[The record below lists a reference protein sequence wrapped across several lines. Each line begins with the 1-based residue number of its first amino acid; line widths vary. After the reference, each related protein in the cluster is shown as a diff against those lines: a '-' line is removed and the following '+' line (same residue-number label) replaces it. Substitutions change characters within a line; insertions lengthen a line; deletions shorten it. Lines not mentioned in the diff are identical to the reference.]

1 MYIWPFVSLVIFSP
15 ILGGLA
21 MTMVG
26 GDKSI
31 IERNSKHTSLF
42 TTFITFLFSL
52 LLFFKVN
59 PETTSVQMEERID
72 ILPNFFI
79 NYVVGVDNIN
89 ILFIVLTAF
98 ICFVITIFNFYYESD
113 KSKFFYIFLLLLEG
127 TTIGAFASQN
137 LMLFFLFFE
146 ATLIPLFMIIGLKAD
161 QQEKENAFKYALV
174 SMFSAMIILPAI
186 LIIVFRTGTGYLPEL
201 STLKFVNSNTKLI
214 WWLLFIGFAI
224 RLPILPFQSWYLNIL
239 KSSNILVIMFVSSI
253 LSKLGI
259 YAIFKIN
266 ISLFP
271 YISYGYSKIIVF
283 IAIISSLYALL
294 LSVKEKY
301 IIKKIG
307 CISMVCVNISLF
319 SLFIISSKSLIS
331 GIFYSLTSSIFIVS
345 LLVVYIIIETKED
358 ELYLDKLHGYYYKM
372 PILSYFHLFTL
383 SSIIGIPF
391 TTGFVSLMLL
401 MTSTFEHSFVYGL
414 YIILL
419 LVVVSYI
426 VMRMHSKVFWSKKDN
441 SEQYTL
447 NIQSILFIVFICL
460 FVILIGIIPNTII
473 NPIENIILPLVSVF
487 KEVGA

>member
-59 PETTSVQMEERID
+59 PETSSVQMEERID

-146 ATLIPLFMIIGLKAD
+146 ATLIPLFMIIGLRAD

-319 SLFIISSKSLIS
+319 SLFIVSSKSLIS
-331 GIFYSLTSSIFIVS
+331 GIFYSLTSS
-345 LLVVYIIIETKED
+345 
-358 ELYLDKLHGYYYKM
+358 
-372 PILSYFHLFTL
+372 
-383 SSIIGIPF
+383 
-391 TTGFVSLMLL
+391 
-401 MTSTFEHSFVYGL
+401 
-414 YIILL
+414 
-419 LVVVSYI
+419 
-426 VMRMHSKVFWSKKDN
+426 
-441 SEQYTL
+441 
-447 NIQSILFIVFICL
+447 
-460 FVILIGIIPNTII
+460 
-473 NPIENIILPLVSVF
+473 
-487 KEVGA
+487 

>member
-98 ICFVITIFNFYYESD
+98 ICFVITMFNFYYESE

-174 SMFSAMIILPAI
+174 SMF
-186 LIIVFRTGTGYLPEL
+186 
-201 STLKFVNSNTKLI
+201 
-214 WWLLFIGFAI
+214 
-224 RLPILPFQSWYLNIL
+224 
-239 KSSNILVIMFVSSI
+239 
-253 LSKLGI
+253 
-259 YAIFKIN
+259 
-266 ISLFP
+266 
-271 YISYGYSKIIVF
+271 
-283 IAIISSLYALL
+283 
-294 LSVKEKY
+294 
-301 IIKKIG
+301 
-307 CISMVCVNISLF
+307 
-319 SLFIISSKSLIS
+319 
-331 GIFYSLTSSIFIVS
+331 
-345 LLVVYIIIETKED
+345 
-358 ELYLDKLHGYYYKM
+358 
-372 PILSYFHLFTL
+372 
-383 SSIIGIPF
+383 
-391 TTGFVSLMLL
+391 
-401 MTSTFEHSFVYGL
+401 
-414 YIILL
+414 
-419 LVVVSYI
+419 
-426 VMRMHSKVFWSKKDN
+426 
-441 SEQYTL
+441 
-447 NIQSILFIVFICL
+447 
-460 FVILIGIIPNTII
+460 
-473 NPIENIILPLVSVF
+473 
-487 KEVGA
+487 